1 MAVYMDIKVLDVNQC
16 PGKYYTPNA
25 FKRTHKC
32 GDKTSYVS
40 IKYQLQQFLINKT
53 FCKCVLILGRG
64 FSTGGYKCEC
74 KQGYEYPFEDPIDYF
89 DGQRLDAEFVNLV
102 EGKENWFDMYKC
114 RLAAA
119 NGLSSSITVTI
130 FIVLVCILLKPS
142 LHR

>member
-1 MAVYMDIKVLDVNQC
+1 MSMDIKVLDVNQC
-16 PGKYYTPNA
+16 PGEYYTPNA

-32 GDKTSYVS
+32 DDKTSYVS
-40 IKYQLQQFLINKT
+40 ILYNCKT
-53 FCKCVLILGRG
+53 EKSTNLFKCVPILGRG

-119 NGLSSSITVTI
+119 SGLSSSITVTV